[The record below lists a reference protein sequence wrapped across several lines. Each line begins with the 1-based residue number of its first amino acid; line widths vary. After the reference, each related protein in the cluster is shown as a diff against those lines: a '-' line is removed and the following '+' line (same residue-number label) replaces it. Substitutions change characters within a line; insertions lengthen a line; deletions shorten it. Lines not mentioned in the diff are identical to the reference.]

1 MASQH
6 QGEPRQERRE
16 KGRRKDDRLLRGQ
29 TEELKTEIGTLQV
42 ICNLSSTLH
51 EAESIE
57 TLCEAALTALYQAL
71 TAHRSSI
78 LLFDS
83 SGHMRFKAWRGLSD
97 RYRKAVE
104 GHSPWDP
111 HDPNPKSILW
121 PDVAEEP
128 SLGPLKETV
137 IQEGIRSLGFFPLV
151 SKQKLL
157 GKFMVYFEAPHR
169 FTDGELQL
177 AQTIANH
184 VALALERRRHE
195 EELRGALREIKKAK
209 AELEEK
215 VRELE
220 NFEEV
225 VVGRELKMIALEKEI
240 ARLKSNSA

>member
-1 MASQH
+1 MASH
-6 QGEPRQERRE
+6 RGERRE
-16 KGRRKDDRLLRGQ
+16 KGRRKNDRLLQGQ
-29 TEELKTEIGTLQV
+29 AEVLKTEIGALQV

-57 TLCEAALTALYQAL
+57 TFCEAALTALYQAL
-71 TAHRSSI
+71 NAHRSSI

-97 RYRKAVE
+97 HYRKAVE
-104 GHSPWDP
+104 GHSPWDA
-111 HDPNPKSILW
+111 HDPNPKPLLW
-121 PDVAEEP
+121 PDVAEEQN
-128 SLGPLKETV
+128 LGDLKDTV
-137 IQEGIRSLGFFPLV
+137 VQEGIRSLGFFPLV

-195 EELRGALREIKKAK
+195 DELRSALQEVQRAKAK
-209 AELEEK
+209 LEEK

-240 ARLKSNSA
+240 ARLKSTSEPSR